1 LENNVKSTI
10 YPHATAIDVNT
21 GWGSLNDILKLKNLD
36 SRHICAPFFVLES
49 YYHITGRDI
58 PGSEPLLVMFM
69 RLCHWIGKC
78 ITIRG
83 FETKHKEIRDC
94 FNRPLIILELIGKN
108 AEALIR
114 YNERNKN
121 PSVEKITEWFRKIFS
136 IISELMFASL
146 ADLCEAKVSFEGKH
160 DFFVYDVPIEVKT
173 IYPRFK
179 TGYSNVYP
187 YLSSI
192 ARTPDIQLKPALI
205 EFIKLPKIMN
215 NNIKVA
221 IEQQH
226 GEIIFVNII
235 LENLSEFLTFLSDY
249 TLQNLGFEQAFKEA
263 IESKSNNVVP
273 AIIVFTAIHCEYQI
287 FAIMIPI
294 PIRNEE
300 DGSVRVD
307 L

>member
-1 LENNVKSTI
+1 MVTRNA
-10 YPHATAIDVNT
+10 P
-21 GWGSLNDILKLKNLD
+21 GWSSLNDILKLKNLD
-36 SRHICAPFFVLES
+36 SRHVCAPFFVLES
-49 YYHITGRDI
+49 HYHYTNRDS
-58 PGSEPLLVMFM
+58 PGSEPLLVIFI

-94 FNRPLIILELIGKN
+94 VNRPLIIIELIAKN

-114 YNERNKN
+114 YDDKNKN
-121 PSVEKITEWFRKIFS
+121 TSIERIREWFRKIFS

-146 ADLCEAKVSFEGKH
+146 AERYAAKVSFKGKH
-160 DFFVYDVPIEVKT
+160 DFFIDDVPVEVKT

-179 TGYSNVYP
+179 MGYSNVYP

-192 ARTPDIQLKPALI
+192 AMTTDIELKPALI

-226 GEIIFVNII
+226 GEIIFVNVI

-249 TLQNLGFEQAFKEA
+249 TLQNLGFEQALREA
-263 IESKSNNVVP
+263 IESKRNNVVP
-273 AIIVFTAIHCEYQI
+273 AIIVFTAIHCEYQT
-287 FAIMIPI
+287 FAIMLPI
-294 PIRNEE
+294 PVRREE